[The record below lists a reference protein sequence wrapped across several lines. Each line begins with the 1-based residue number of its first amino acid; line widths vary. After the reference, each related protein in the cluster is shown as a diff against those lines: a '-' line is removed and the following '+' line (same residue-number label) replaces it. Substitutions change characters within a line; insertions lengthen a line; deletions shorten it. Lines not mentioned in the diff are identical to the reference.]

1 MKKKTMTEAVSRHR
15 LRQKGMFLVMEG
27 IDGSGKST
35 QVELL
40 ADRLRRRGLQ
50 VVTLREPTQ
59 GKWGRKIRELSRT
72 GGSIKPGEELELFIR
87 DRRENVTR
95 NIKPALEAGKIVI
108 LDRYYFSTLAYQ
120 GARGLPLEEIRRRH
134 QKFAI
139 VPDLVFI
146 LDVPV
151 RTGLSRIKDRPVI
164 YSLFEEKEYL
174 KKVRKIF
181 LSLRD
186 PEVLVVDGRLPAVVV
201 HRKIWSFLLKKF
213 PRLK

>member
-1 MKKKTMTEAVSRHR
+1 MKKKVMTQPARRHPTR
-15 LRQKGMFLVMEG
+15 RGLFLVIEG

-40 ADRLRRRGLQ
+40 ARRLCRLGLQ

-59 GKWGRKIRELSRT
+59 GKWGRKIRELSKT
-72 GGSIKPGEELELFIR
+72 SGSLRPEDELELFIR
-87 DRRENVTR
+87 DRRENVAR
-95 NIKPALEAGKIVI
+95 NIKPALKAGRTVV
-108 LDRYYFSTLAYQ
+108 LDRYYYSTLAYQ

-151 RTGLSRIKDRPVI
+151 RTGLRRIKDRPVI

-181 LSLRD
+181 LSFRD
-186 PEVLVVDGRLPAVVV
+186 PEVVVVDGRPPAAVI
-201 HRKIWSFLLKKF
+201 HRKIWSLLLKKF
-213 PRLK
+213 PQLK

>member
-1 MKKKTMTEAVSRHR
+1 MKKEVMTEAARR
-15 LRQKGMFLVMEG
+15 RPTRKALFLVIEG

-40 ADRLRRRGLQ
+40 ARRLRRRGLQ

-59 GKWGRKIRELSRT
+59 GKWGRKIRELSKT
-72 GGSIKPGEELELFIR
+72 SGSVRPEEELELFIR
-87 DRRENVTR
+87 DRQENVAR
-95 NIKPALEAGKIVI
+95 NIKPALKSGRTVI
-108 LDRYYFSTLAYQ
+108 LDRYYYSTLAYQ

-134 QKFAI
+134 QKFAV

-151 RTGLSRIKDRPVI
+151 STGLRRIKDRPVI

-181 LSLRD
+181 LSFRD
-186 PEVLVVDGRLPAVVV
+186 PEVVVVDGRPPAAVI
-201 HRKIWSFLLKKF
+201 HRKIWSLLLKKF
-213 PRLK
+213 PQLK

>member
-1 MKKKTMTEAVSRHR
+1 MKEKIRFREK
-15 LRQKGMFLVMEG
+15 QKEKGLFIVFEG

-40 ADRLRRRGLQ
+40 ARRLRRRGLE

-59 GKWGRKIRELSRT
+59 GKWGQKIRELSRT
-72 GGSIKPGEELELFIR
+72 SGSVSPEKELELFIS
-87 DRRENVTR
+87 DRKENVAR
-95 NIKPALEAGKIVI
+95 NIKPALVGGKTVI
-108 LDRYYFSTLAYQ
+108 LDRYYYSTLAYQ

-134 QKFAI
+134 RRFAV

-151 RTGLSRIKDRPVI
+151 STGLRRIKDRPVI
-164 YSLFEEKEYL
+164 YGHFEEKEYL

-181 LSLRD
+181 LSFRD
-186 PEVLVVDGRLPAVVV
+186 PECLVVDGRPEATAI
-201 HRKIWSFLLKKF
+201 HRKIWSLLLKKF

>member
-1 MKKKTMTEAVSRHR
+1 MKKEVMTEAARR
-15 LRQKGMFLVMEG
+15 RATRKALFLVIEG

-40 ADRLRRRGLQ
+40 ARRLRRRGLQ

-59 GKWGRKIRELSRT
+59 GKWGRKIRELSKT
-72 GGSIKPGEELELFIR
+72 SGSVRPEEELELFIR
-87 DRRENVTR
+87 DRQENVAR
-95 NIKPALEAGKIVI
+95 NIKPALKSGRTVI
-108 LDRYYFSTLAYQ
+108 LDRYYYSTLAYQ

-134 QKFAI
+134 QKFAV

-151 RTGLSRIKDRPVI
+151 STGLRRIKDRPVI

-181 LSLRD
+181 LSFRD
-186 PEVLVVDGRLPAVVV
+186 PEVVVVDGRPPAAVI
-201 HRKIWSFLLKKF
+201 HRKIWSLLLKKF
-213 PRLK
+213 PQLK